1 MSRHLTPIAGLAP
14 EERDAQMVDKGEG
27 VIVMRV
33 MCDSLLPAVMQEMIR
48 QAGDGDEDFRK
59 LKEAVQQGRRPQ
71 EEVWGSTPRNQCR
84 QH

>member
-1 MSRHLTPIAGLAP
+1 
-14 EERDAQMVDKGEG
+14 MVDEGED

-33 MCDSLLPAVMQEMIR
+33 MCDSLPPPVTQEIR
-48 QAGDGDEDFRK
+48 QAGDADKDFRK

-84 QH
+84 RH